1 MEWFV
6 EMPDGTLRSGFAY
19 QDFRSIDLP
28 GRWVNLAPRE
38 GRHITKAEFDRR
50 TMKRRTI
57 RRPIRSRLVMFLRML
72 GGEHPDPVCTCG
84 RVEGD
89 CPHQV
94 LRRPCPPLPYRE
106 FYRAQEDILNHRQ
119 AIRETLDLART
130 AVHEGR
136 LDPKDHAMFD
146 KMAADIDQ
154 VSPAQLG
161 RVLGFLQGC
170 LYGRGAARLPE
181 LKAITERNR
190 GGVR

>member
-1 MEWFV
+1 ML
-6 EMPDGTLRSGFAY
+6 LR
-19 QDFRSIDLP
+19 L
-28 GRWVNLAPRE
+28 
-38 GRHITKAEFDRR
+38 
-50 TMKRRTI
+50 
-57 RRPIRSRLVMFLRML
+57 L
-72 GGEHPDPVCTCG
+72 GGENPDPTCTCG
-84 RVEGD
+84 AVEGD
-89 CPHQV
+89 CPHRA
-94 LRRPCPPLPYRE
+94 LRRPCPPKPPW
-106 FYRAQEDILNHRQ
+106 EDILNHRQ
-119 AIRETLDLART
+119 AIRETLELARA

-136 LDPKDHAMFD
+136 LDPKDNTIFE